1 MTPRVSNASLQGL
14 RRAVLIG
21 AGLFWLAGG
30 ASAGEGK
37 ALEREATEAQ
47 DRLAAFD
54 RALSF
59 QERKVLRQT
68 PARERA
74 RLSGALLEKFDERQ
88 ALKREVEDARAMLD
102 LKKRLLE
109 LPGRKDYASG
119 PSSVLREK
127 EAEAVARTAVPAFAE
142 LRREYEM
149 VRPAL
154 LHNLLVNIGIKD
166 QGLCWQWARD
176 LMDRLNRLNLKTF
189 DVLWATAREGT
200 MREHNTVVLVSKG
213 KDLQEGLFLD
223 GWKKAGKPFWMP
235 VREDKKHPWKPG
247 TYYGGRH

>member
-1 MTPRVSNASLQGL
+1 MILKTALPGL

-21 AGLFWLAGG
+21 VGLAYLSGG
-30 ASAGEGK
+30 VAHSK
-37 ALEREATEAQ
+37 EATAESVLA
-47 DRLAAFD
+47 DAETRLAAFD
-54 RALSF
+54 QSLSF
-59 QERKVLRQT
+59 QERKTLRQVSGRN
-68 PARERA
+68 PQHQ
-74 RLSGALLEKFDERQ
+74 RLSGVLLKKYETREG
-88 ALKREVEDARAMLD
+88 LKREVESARWMAD
-102 LKKRLLE
+102 LKKNLLS
-109 LPGRKDYASG
+109 LPGREDYASG
-119 PSSVLREK
+119 PAKILRER
-127 EAEAVARTAVPAFAE
+127 EAETVARTAVPAFGE

-176 LMDRLNRLNLKTF
+176 LMDRLKGLDLKTF

-213 KDLQEGLFLD
+213 RDLQEGLFLD
-223 GWKKAGKPFWMP
+223 GWKKAGKPFWML

>member
-1 MTPRVSNASLQGL
+1 MALMTLKTALQGL
-14 RRAVLIG
+14 RRAVLISL
-21 AGLFWLAGG
+21 GLMFLSGG
-30 ASAGEGK
+30 AAHSEG
-37 ALEREATEAQ
+37 ATAERVLADAEA
-47 DRLAAFD
+47 RLAAFD
-54 RALSF
+54 QSLSF
-59 QERKVLRQT
+59 QERKTLRQT
-68 PARERA
+68 SRRDQQ
-74 RLSGALLEKFDERQ
+74 RLSGGLLRKYEVREG
-88 ALKREVEDARAMLD
+88 LKREVENARWTAD
-102 LKKRLLE
+102 LKRRLME
-109 LPGRKDYASG
+109 LPGREVYFSG
-119 PSSVLREK
+119 SSRILRER
-127 EAEAVARTAVPAFAE
+127 EAEEVARTAVPAFGE

-176 LMDRLNRLNLKTF
+176 LMDRLKGLNLETF

-223 GWKKAGKPFWMP
+223 GWKKAGKPFWML